1 MIKKTQEIKNT
12 LNAKGQLV
20 KIDEEGL
27 HIYDKKTGE
36 VEVLS
41 FDDFNIF
48 VGSEISITVAESTK
62 QDITIDTEND
72 DDDGDNGTEDDEQD
86 LIDELIVWVIS

>member
-27 HIYDKKTGE
+27 HIYDKKTEE

-62 QDITIDTEND
+62 QDITVDVEND
-72 DDDGDNGTEDDEQD
+72 NDEKDGSEE
-86 LIDELIVWVIS
+86 

>member
-20 KIDEEGL
+20 KIEEGL
-27 HIYDKKTGE
+27 HIYDKKTEE

>member
-20 KIDEEGL
+20 KIEEGL
-27 HIYDKKTGE
+27 HIYDKKTEE

-72 DDDGDNGTEDDEQD
+72 DDDGDNGTEDDE
-86 LIDELIVWVIS
+86 

>member
-20 KIDEEGL
+20 KIEEGL
-27 HIYDKKTGE
+27 HIYDKKTEE

-72 DDDGDNGTEDDEQD
+72 DEDGDNGTEDDEQD

>member
-27 HIYDKKTGE
+27 HIYDKKTEE

-41 FDDFNIF
+41 FEDFNIF

-62 QDITIDTEND
+62 QDITVEEEEDDGVDGSD
-72 DDDGDNGTEDDEQD
+72 DDE
-86 LIDELIVWVIS
+86 